1 MTIKE
6 VAQMAGVSSAAVS
19 RYLNGGSLSQEKRD
33 RIQKVIEETG
43 YRPSTA
49 AQVLRTGRM
58 KQIGVIVPKL
68 YSDSVSQIM
77 EGISERA
84 AKQGYMVVVC
94 NTGGEEENEIRF
106 LELMENNQ
114 AAGVIIMGTV
124 MTARKESMLKKY
136 SLPVVVTGQNYK
148 GIPCIYHNDESA
160 VRELTELIVKK
171 GRKRI
176 AYLGVNE
183 RDERAGA
190 LRRKGFQSA
199 VDAAEKELQYVY
211 TSVGEFTPDS
221 GYNNMAA
228 LFREDP
234 QIDGVVCATD
244 TIAMGAMRAIR
255 QAGRTIGDDIS
266 IVGVGDSWVDN
277 FSETPLTTAHFYFKQ
292 CGTGA
297 AEMLLSIIEG
307 TDPAAPVRQTC
318 LEYTIVERGSI

>member
-6 VAQMAGVSSAAVS
+6 VAQLAGVSSAAVS
-19 RYLNGGSLSQEKRD
+19 RYLNGGSLSQEKKE
-33 RIQKVIEETG
+33 RIAKVIEETG

-77 EGISERA
+77 EGISEEV
-84 AKQGYMVVVC
+84 AKQGYMVVVGS
-94 NTGGEEENEIRF
+94 TGGKEESEIRF

-114 AAGVIIMGTV
+114 AAGVVIMGTT
-124 MTARKESMLKKY
+124 MTPRKEEILRKY

-148 GIPCIYHNDESA
+148 GLPCVYHNDESA
-160 VRELTELIVKK
+160 VKELTEKVIAR

-176 AYLGVNE
+176 AYLGVTE
-183 RDERAGA
+183 KDEHAGK
-190 LRRKGFQSA
+190 LRHLGFQEAMEES
-199 VDAAEKELQYVY
+199 DIRPEHVY
-211 TSVGEFTPDS
+211 TAVGEFTPDS
-221 GYNNMAA
+221 GYNNMTT

-244 TIAMGAMRAIR
+244 TIALGAMRAIR
-255 QAGRTIGDDIS
+255 QAGRTIGEDIS

-297 AEMLLSIIEG
+297 AEMLMNIIEG
-307 TDPAAPVRQTC
+307 RDPADPVRQTC